1 MANIR
6 VFTREPIGEE
16 YPEATAHSVHFALI
30 FDELNGDAEKEVILN
45 QNYGILFPKARIRE
59 DNTLEERG
67 IIAPK
72 ICEQNGVYYICA
84 EQVDHEGN
92 PVLPPETKVIT
103 WRTNDFVNFE
113 EYSDADCDRYA
124 EMYGKTEATAECDQL
139 QDTDRISL
147 SDHMQIADELLPGIK
162 ERWIPLRAES
172 VSLSEKV
179 EIRSW
184 DELKPNVEFDSKDS
198 VGTNPATSLKNL
210 RGCVTYSDGSVDYK
224 PIIWNLDSKQKVT
237 ENTYRIQGKMSAIHT
252 GFPLTVGLADPV
264 IFHWKDKW
272 YYIATNDNVDDI
284 GIFVRQSDSVS
295 GLFTDGI
302 ETKCILDYDEERE
315 LCQTFWAPEFHV
327 IGGRLYILFAVS
339 NHNWGPQSHMM
350 RLKEDGD
357 IMNPNDWE
365 DPIRVKRMDGHFL
378 TENGITLDMTYFE
391 AAGKS
396 YLAWSYRYG
405 IGTPLD
411 TGSMLYIATTDP
423 KTPWILTSEP
433 VLLSR
438 PLYGWENQSG
448 TVNNEGPYPLILGDN
463 IYLAYSGGAACG
475 CSYVVGYLKAKVGD
489 DLLNLASWKKEPTPV
504 LHLQSIEGIQGPGH
518 NSFFYDEDGRLMIAY
533 HAQEREKHFC
543 RCSAFHRVHISKSGF
558 PLLNVEGERDL
569 PEELSEVSIEVV
581 VSPSELK

>member
-1 MANIR
+1 MASIR

-16 YPEATAHSVHFALI
+16 YPEATAHSVHFALN
-30 FDELNGDAEKEVILN
+30 FDEQNGDGEKEVILN
-45 QNYGILFPKARIRE
+45 QNYGILFPKAKIRE

-67 IIAPK
+67 IISPK
-72 ICEQNGVYYICA
+72 IYAQDGAYYICA
-84 EQVDHEGN
+84 QQIDHDGN
-92 PVLPPETKVIT
+92 PVLPPEKKVVV

-113 EYSDADCDRYA
+113 ECSDAD
-124 EMYGKTEATAECDQL
+124 G
-139 QDTDRISL
+139 DTDHLSL
-147 SDHMQIADELLPGIK
+147 SDRIQIADELLPGIK

-172 VSLSEKV
+172 VSLPGKIEISASDPGVSLAKV
-179 EIRSW
+179 
-184 DELKPNVEFDSKDS
+184 
-198 VGTNPATSLKNL
+198 
-210 RGCVTYSDGSVDYK
+210 RGCVTYSDGSVDHK
-224 PIIWNLDSKQKVT
+224 PIAWNQESKQKIT
-237 ENTYRIQGKMSAIHT
+237 EDTYRIKGKMSAIRT

-272 YYIATNDNVDDI
+272 YYIATNDNVNDI
-284 GIFVRQSDSVS
+284 GIFVRQADSVKD
-295 GLFTDGI
+295 LFADGI

-339 NHNWGPQSHMM
+339 NHNWGPQCHMM

-357 IMNPNDWE
+357 IMNPDDWE
-365 DPIRVKRMDGHFL
+365 DPIRVKRMDDHFL

-423 KTPWILTSEP
+423 KAPWILTSEP
-433 VLLSR
+433 MLLSR
-438 PLYGWENQSG
+438 PLYGWENQSK
-448 TVNNEGPYPLILGDN
+448 TVNNEGPYPLILGDK
-463 IYLAYSGGAACG
+463 IFLAYSGGAACG

-489 DLLNLASWKKEPTPV
+489 DLLNLASWEKEPTPV

-581 VSPSELK
+581 VR